1 MKSSGVRFLV
11 ALVVSGLL
19 LAGCGGD
26 EGETG
31 GESPKAAES
40 PTDTASPQTSSPSP
54 FPTAAGE
61 AQLKV
66 SLSGNNEVPRPGDT
80 AMTGSGTVT
89 LSTNEGTACP
99 SLNISVPAN
108 QEISA
113 AHIHRGAA
121 GVNGPVLITFEVEPK
136 SVRSDCVMGDK
147 NLIREITDNPGGF
160 YVNVHTKRLP
170 DGATRGQLT
179 R

>member
-1 MKSSGVRFLV
+1 MKVIGVRF
-11 ALVVSGLL
+11 AIAVVVGGLL
-19 LAGCGGD
+19 LAGCDGAQ
-26 EGETG
+26 ETKP
-31 GESPKAAES
+31 ESPKAAES
-40 PTDTASPQTSSPSP
+40 PTETATPETSSPSP
-54 FPTAAGE
+54 HPTGQAE

-89 LSTNEGTACP
+89 LNANEGTACP
-99 SLNISVPAN
+99 SLTISVPAN
-108 QEISA
+108 QEIAA

-121 GVNGPVLITFEVEPK
+121 GTNGPIVVPFEADPK
-136 SVRSDCVMGDK
+136 SVKSDCVTEDK
-147 NLIREITDNPGGF
+147 NLIREIVDNPGGF
-160 YVNVHTKRLP
+160 YVNVHTRRFP

>member
-40 PTDTASPQTSSPSP
+40 PTDTGSPQTSSPSP
-54 FPTAAGE
+54 YPTAQGE

-89 LSTNEGTACP
+89 LSANEGTACP
-99 SLNISVPAN
+99 SLNISLPAN

-113 AHIHRGAA
+113 AHIHRGAQ
-121 GVNGPVLITFEVEPK
+121 GTNGPILVTFEVDPN
-136 SVRSDCVMGDK
+136 SVKSDCVTEDK
-147 NLIREITDNPGGF
+147 NIIREITNNPSGF
-160 YVNVHTKRLP
+160 YVNVHTKRFP